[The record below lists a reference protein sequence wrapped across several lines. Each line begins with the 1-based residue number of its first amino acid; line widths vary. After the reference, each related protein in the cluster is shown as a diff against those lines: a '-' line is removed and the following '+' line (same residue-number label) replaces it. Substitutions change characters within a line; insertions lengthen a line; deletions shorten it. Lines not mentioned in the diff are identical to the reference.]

1 MCSRSS
7 VNLLLCT
14 CVRVCMCVILPV
26 FVNNVCVW
34 TNRDFAYV
42 ARDRSTRKHMCHV
55 FRCDM
60 PARTIAN
67 TLRDICKKIM
77 IERSLQQNLAKPIDI
92 NGRVGLATRP
102 TNLPT
107 EHRRSNRN
115 SQALVSKS
123 QSFYLPSS
131 IISTNICYL
140 LVQLIQDAL
149 YRYRTLYC
157 HVLTAQ
163 SFPTPMEEPK
173 KVLRAQYLGYTQVQH
188 ATGMNVLNDAIDQ
201 LVTTVPRDQWQSVNV
216 AIAPSMISI
225 LQPNVSN
232 THTMFCMYT
241 IYITRVIYS
250 LGWQTGHRMS
260 SPLSVILRY
269 RP

>member
-1 MCSRSS
+1 
-7 VNLLLCT
+7 
-14 CVRVCMCVILPV
+14 
-26 FVNNVCVW
+26 
-34 TNRDFAYV
+34 
-42 ARDRSTRKHMCHV
+42 
-55 FRCDM
+55 M

-92 NGRVGLATRP
+92 NGRVGIANRP

-115 SQALVSKS
+115 SQALV
-123 QSFYLPSS
+123 
-131 IISTNICYL
+131 T
-140 LVQLIQDAL
+140 
-149 YRYRTLYC
+149 
-157 HVLTAQ
+157 Q

-201 LVTTVPRDQWQSVNV
+201 LIAATPREQWQAVNV

-225 LQPNVSN
+225 LQPNVSTTNSTFSFSRSN
-232 THTMFCMYT
+232 TLNKH
-241 IYITRVIYS
+241 
-250 LGWQTGHRMS
+250 
-260 SPLSVILRY
+260 
-269 RP
+269 